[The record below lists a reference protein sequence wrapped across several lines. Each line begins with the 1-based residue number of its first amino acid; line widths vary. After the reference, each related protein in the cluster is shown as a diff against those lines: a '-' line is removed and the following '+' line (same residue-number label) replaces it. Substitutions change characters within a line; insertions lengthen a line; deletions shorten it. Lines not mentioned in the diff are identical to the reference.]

1 MSIDKTDFYQNLQV
15 DNQRR
20 QAEKASKGDE
30 LGKDEFMKLLI
41 TQLENQDPLEP
52 QDNTEFIAQLAQF
65 SSLEGITNMS
75 NSLEQFGETLAS
87 TQALQAST
95 LVGRQVQVLS
105 ESATL
110 EEGRPV
116 RGTVDIPQSTQEAFV
131 AVYTGSGD
139 YIGDIGLGS
148 REKGEAAFEWDG
160 LDTDG
165 EPFPPGDYQFR
176 AFTVQDGKP
185 EQADLYL
192 GRNVSSVALNSGQRG
207 DIMLNISGMSDAVR
221 LRDVKVIN

>member
-15 DNQRR
+15 DNQKR

-65 SSLEGITNMS
+65 SSPEDITNMAS
-75 NSLEQFGETLAS
+75 SMEQFGQTLAS

-105 ESATL
+105 ESAKL
-110 EEGRPV
+110 EEGKAV
-116 RGTVDIPQSTQEAFV
+116 QGTVDIPQSTQEAFV
-131 AVYTGSGD
+131 AVYTSGGE

-165 EPFPPGDYQFR
+165 QPFPPGNYQFR
-176 AFTVQDGKP
+176 ADTLQDGKP

-192 GRNVSSVALNSGQRG
+192 GRNVSSVALNSGRSG
-207 DIMLNISGMSDAVR
+207 EIMLNISGMSDAVP
-221 LRDVKVIN
+221 LREVKVIN